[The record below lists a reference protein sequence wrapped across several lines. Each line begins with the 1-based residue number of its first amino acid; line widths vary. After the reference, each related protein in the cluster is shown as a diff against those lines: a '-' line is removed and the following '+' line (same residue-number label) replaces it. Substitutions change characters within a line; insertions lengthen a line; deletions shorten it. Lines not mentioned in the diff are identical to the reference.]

1 MNPHSVVLADDHIL
15 LRHGLRK
22 ILDEREDLDVI
33 AEVGD
38 GLELLHLLNRQ
49 SPDIIILDISM
60 PNLRGIE
67 AIPEIKK
74 THPDVKILV
83 LTMHRDEQYLHQA
96 IAAGADGYVLKEDA
110 DKDLFVAIDT
120 ILEGRIY
127 ISHFL
132 TDESWQ
138 DWAQIRRGKRAPSFS
153 EPLTV
158 REREIL
164 KLIAEGKSSKEIATL
179 LCISI
184 RTVERHR
191 ANVMDKLRVR
201 RTADLVAYAIRK
213 GYV

>member
-22 ILDEREDLDVI
+22 ILDEREDLEVI